1 MILPAASTLSS
12 LKAQSQTLATS
23 AANVANVRSL
33 GLPLDGSPASGREFV
48 PQRTVLSSGP
58 EGVVRAQDRPIDPAS
73 VPVFDPNNPA
83 ADTRGFVPQAN
94 VSLEEEFV
102 VQIQA
107 KAAYKANL
115 AALKVQDELLGSLL
129 DVVS

>member
-12 LKAQSQTLATS
+12 LKAQSQSLATS
-23 AANVANVRSL
+23 ATNIANVRST
-33 GLPLDGSPASGREFV
+33 GLPLDGSPPRGGEFV
-48 PQRTVLSSGP
+48 PQRTQFSSGP
-58 EGVVRAQDRPIDPAS
+58 GGVVRAQDRPIDPPS
-73 VPVFDPNNPA
+73 VAVYDPNSPA
-83 ADTRGFVPQAN
+83 ADGRGFVAQAN

-115 AALKVQDELLGSLL
+115 AALKVQDEVLGSLL